1 MLPSIHIGSCHLL
14 HGDRWRQ
21 NITLPTRHTTNASE
35 CSRLLLLTSGSC
47 CRCDTPTPLRNKRLV
62 HFHNWKEKAFCRQ
75 MEQLR
80 AATEPVDMN
89 VTVGSSEIMVFVLV
103 GLGALFGIL
112 LVVGIVLQRRVNKKR
127 TVRNRR
133 LWCVAGFSSDIAAR
147 PSAILSHFPSSGN
160 SFYGRTFLVTSVILS
175 DILRFKNSGLLR
187 RDAVSLR

>member
-1 MLPSIHIGSCHLL
+1 
-14 HGDRWRQ
+14 
-21 NITLPTRHTTNASE
+21 
-35 CSRLLLLTSGSC
+35 
-47 CRCDTPTPLRNKRLV
+47 
-62 HFHNWKEKAFCRQ
+62 

-133 LWCVAGFSSDIAAR
+133 L
-147 PSAILSHFPSSGN
+147 
-160 SFYGRTFLVTSVILS
+160 
-175 DILRFKNSGLLR
+175 
-187 RDAVSLR
+187 